1 MAVVLVSSDNMEFKV
16 DEDVA
21 NKFVTVKNLMED
33 IGSDGAIPL
42 TEVES
47 KILEKVIVYTKYH
60 LENPFTQNED
70 EKYMT
75 SWDEQFCNVDRDT
88 IFALVLAANYLD
100 YKELLETTTQK
111 IADMIKGKTPE
122 QIRELFQIQS
132 DFTLD
137 ELEQVRK
144 ENQWIED
151 EE

>member
-1 MAVVLVSSDNMEFKV
+1 
-16 DEDVA
+16 
-21 NKFVTVKNLMED
+21 
-33 IGSDGAIPL
+33 
-42 TEVES
+42 
-47 KILEKVIVYTKYH
+47 

-75 SWDEQFCNVDRDT
+75 SWDEQFCNVDRDS

-122 QIRELFQIQS
+122 QIRELFQVES
-132 DFTLD
+132 DFNES

-151 EE
+151 E

>member
-42 TEVES
+42 TEVDS
-47 KILEKVIVYTKYH
+47 KTLEKVITYTKYH

-122 QIRELFQIQS
+122 QIRELFQIEN

>member
-1 MAVVLVSSDNMEFKV
+1 MAVVLISSDNIEFKV
-16 DEDVA
+16 DEAVA
-21 NKFVTVKNLMED
+21 NKFTTVKNLISD
-33 IGSDGAIPL
+33 IGSDEAIPL
-42 TEVES
+42 TEVNS
-47 KILEKVIVYTKYH
+47 KILEKIIIYTKYH
-60 LENPFTQNED
+60 LENPFTENED
-70 EKYMT
+70 ENYMT

-122 QIRELFQIQS
+122 EIRILFQVEN
-132 DFTLD
+132 DFNES

-151 EE
+151 E